1 MTPFQFHVESKLSVD
16 FPSWAPFR
24 ELLIENGS
32 PAVRYMIPSPIN
44 SDNVL
49 YFVIEPDEIIT
60 KFACHGSHEH
70 YDIEGESVEEYDT
83 AYRYAMDEFV
93 KPILDDRLVVVWY
106 DNEGMLVPDAAM
118 FAIKNNI
125 SAYAV
130 ESWNNPRANHA

>member
-1 MTPFQFHVESKLSVD
+1 MVSGLAIGAFLFWDISSVAVASGHRD
-16 FPSWAPFR
+16 VTVLVVRDETDVVSSISYTTIDADMAQAVIADYPAP
-24 ELLIENGS
+24 
-32 PAVRYMIPSPIN
+32 
-44 SDNVL
+44 
-49 YFVIEPDEIIT
+49 EPT
-60 KFACHGSHEH
+60 FA
-70 YDIEGESVEEYDT
+70 SVEEYDT